1 LRAILGAFMFSGED
15 VDKKVSVL
23 SGGERARLA
32 LACMM
37 LRPINFLV
45 MDEPTNHLDM
55 LSKDMLKQAIQE
67 FDGTLLVVSHDR
79 DFLAGLTTRT
89 MEFRDGN
96 VIEYLGDIN
105 YFLDKRALDNMRDVE
120 KRNVAK
126 AVAAAPV
133 VSNLSSEDKKHLQ
146 RTVQRSEKRI
156 SELEADIKKMELLM
170 ADPNFYTQ
178 PDNQKQISKYQ
189 GMQSE
194 LEKVMEEWDAAVG
207 QLA

>member
-1 LRAILGAFMFSGED
+1 
-15 VDKKVSVL
+15 
-23 SGGERARLA
+23 
-32 LACMM
+32 
-37 LRPINFLV
+37 V